1 MKEYG
6 LEEPEFID
14 MEIAL
19 RINLYRAQADGGV
32 YRENVKTVRESKSRY
47 IECAKKAK
55 TVRESEIERIEC
67 AESALNRELSAQERM
82 IVGYIVHNE
91 AITSLQLMTLLG
103 VKKRRAQVIL
113 RKMTDERILCKKGES
128 RSTRY
133 IFNESLVR

>member
-1 MKEYG
+1 M
-6 LEEPEFID
+6 LF
-14 MEIAL
+14 
-19 RINLYRAQADGGV
+19 R
-32 YRENVKTVRESKSRY
+32 S
-47 IECAKKAK
+47 
-55 TVRESEIERIEC
+55 
-67 AESALNRELSAQERM
+67 
-82 IVGYIVHNE
+82 GYIVHNE